1 MRRLRISWLAL
12 GLLAGGWL
20 AQACFAQSAE
30 ELESPAVN
38 RIATRLNC
46 PCGCKTNMACRMDPY
61 PCRTCWDNKKKIL
74 KMEQAGMSDQAIL
87 ASFASEMGPN
97 TVVVPPGI
105 LGSLSF
111 YTAAALGLILV
122 VFVIR
127 KLSRK
132 EAAVARRRSAA
143 RSSFRSLSR
152 SNREG
157 SGKARLMVLSAAVV
171 LVMGTLLFTL
181 FVRSQDVPEAPA
193 VSPTA
198 HLEERKAQIY
208 ENLRDLQFEF
218 RLGKLSDADY
228 QKTKVDLQRE
238 LAKVLAEIDAVQ
250 PVAPVRASARQG
262 RRRLVGLRQ
271 VPALRR

>member
-1 MRRLRISWLAL
+1 MRRLKTSWLAL
-12 GLLAGGWL
+12 GLLVGGWL
-20 AQACFAQSAE
+20 AQACLAQSAE

-38 RIATRLNC
+38 RVATRLNC

-61 PCRTCWDNKKKIL
+61 PCPVCTGNKKKIL

-132 EAAVARRRSAA
+132 EAAVVAA
-143 RSSFRSLSR
+143 
-152 SNREG
+152 G
-157 SGKARLMVLSAAVV
+157 GAP
-171 LVMGTLLFTL
+171 LLD
-181 FVRSQDVPEAPA
+181 RYHD
-193 VSPTA
+193 
-198 HLEERKAQIY
+198 QI
-208 ENLRDLQFEF
+208 EKEVE
-218 RLGKLSDADY
+218 KLD
-228 QKTKVDLQRE
+228 
-238 LAKVLAEIDAVQ
+238 
-250 PVAPVRASARQG
+250 
-262 RRRLVGLRQ
+262 
-271 VPALRR
+271 

>member
-1 MRRLRISWLAL
+1 MRRLKTSWLAL

-20 AQACFAQSAE
+20 AQACLAQSAE

-61 PCRTCWDNKKKIL
+61 PCKTCWDNKKKIL

-132 EAAVARRRSAA
+132 EAAVAGAGGA
-143 RSSFRSLSR
+143 PHDP
-152 SNREG
+152 
-157 SGKARLMVLSAAVV
+157 
-171 LVMGTLLFTL
+171 LLD
-181 FVRSQDVPEAPA
+181 RYHD
-193 VSPTA
+193 
-198 HLEERKAQIY
+198 QI
-208 ENLRDLQFEF
+208 EKEVE
-218 RLGKLSDADY
+218 KLD
-228 QKTKVDLQRE
+228 
-238 LAKVLAEIDAVQ
+238 
-250 PVAPVRASARQG
+250 
-262 RRRLVGLRQ
+262 
-271 VPALRR
+271 

>member
-1 MRRLRISWLAL
+1 MRRLRISLLAL
-12 GLLAGGWL
+12 TFVAAG
-20 AQACFAQSAE
+20 CYAQSAE

-74 KMEQAGMSDQAIL
+74 KMEQDGISDQAIL

-127 KLSRK
+127 KYRRK
-132 EAAVARRRSAA
+132 EVAVAA
-143 RSSFRSLSR
+143 
-152 SNREG
+152 G
-157 SGKARLMVLSAAVV
+157 SQPHDP
-171 LVMGTLLFTL
+171 LLD
-181 FVRSQDVPEAPA
+181 RYHD
-193 VSPTA
+193 
-198 HLEERKAQIY
+198 QI
-208 ENLRDLQFEF
+208 EKEVE
-218 RLGKLSDADY
+218 KLD
-228 QKTKVDLQRE
+228 
-238 LAKVLAEIDAVQ
+238 
-250 PVAPVRASARQG
+250 
-262 RRRLVGLRQ
+262 
-271 VPALRR
+271 